1 MRDCVIKRCKSELVE
16 ICSTKNPSIL
26 RSSKG
31 TEISQLR
38 YEDIANEFS
47 RRIPT
52 IWKIVT
58 TLLADERIAAV
69 PICNSIVF
77 GYNKHMSALAHK
89 NGLLLRQHGAKEEV
103 YKHLFTNLV
112 SQRLI
117 FFCWECDLLEKVWT
131 QGDWNM
137 LLFADLLRIISF
149 FLRLFLQWIQSK
161 FQQVLN
167 QSEKNLLN

>member
-1 MRDCVIKRCKSELVE
+1 MKRCKSELVE

-31 TEISQLR
+31 IEISQLR
-38 YEDIANEFS
+38 YEDIASEFS
-47 RRIPT
+47 GRIPT
-52 IWKIVT
+52 IWMIVS

-103 YKHLFTNLV
+103 
-112 SQRLI
+112 
-117 FFCWECDLLEKVWT
+117 
-131 QGDWNM
+131 
-137 LLFADLLRIISF
+137 
-149 FLRLFLQWIQSK
+149 
-161 FQQVLN
+161 
-167 QSEKNLLN
+167 

>member
-1 MRDCVIKRCKSELVE
+1 MFNVTFKKISIIHFSGAVRLLAENNYNEMRDCVIKRCKSELVE

-117 FFCWECDLLEKVWT
+117 FFC
-131 QGDWNM
+131 
-137 LLFADLLRIISF
+137 
-149 FLRLFLQWIQSK
+149 
-161 FQQVLN
+161 
-167 QSEKNLLN
+167 

>member
-1 MRDCVIKRCKSELVE
+1 MSSIKGCKSELVE
-16 ICSTKNPSIL
+16 ICSAKNPSIL

-38 YEDIANEFS
+38 YEDIENEFS

-58 TLLADERIAAV
+58 TLLTNERIAAV

-117 FFCWECDLLEKVWT
+117 FFC
-131 QGDWNM
+131 
-137 LLFADLLRIISF
+137 
-149 FLRLFLQWIQSK
+149 
-161 FQQVLN
+161 
-167 QSEKNLLN
+167 